1 LGKQGDKV
9 SNIIQRRQAFFRY
22 VCKLKGTNEVTM
34 QEVAEV
40 ARKMGWQLPKPKD
53 PMELFAKQ
61 FADAV
66 GEETRQDK
74 TTKNTYKA
82 NLAYAKRTA
91 DGKQLWLWFDVDE
104 ASRPQMVKGL
114 HHYREHLVD
123 GTVIGVNTAE
133 HWNLAH
139 SGQDSLPFVTD
150 LTADVDERRATVVLS
165 KKKVG

>member
-1 LGKQGDKV
+1 V
-9 SNIIQRRQAFFRY
+9 STIIQKRQAFFRY

-40 ARKMGWQLPKPKD
+40 ARKMGWKPPAPKD

-82 NLAYAKRTA
+82 NLAYAKKMPN
-91 DGKQLWLWFDVDE
+91 GKQLWLWFDVDN

-133 HWNLAH
+133 HWNISH
-139 SGQDSLPFVTD
+139 PNQEELPFVTN
-150 LTADVDERRATVVLS
+150 LTTDVDERRAATALAEE
-165 KKKVG
+165 KIG